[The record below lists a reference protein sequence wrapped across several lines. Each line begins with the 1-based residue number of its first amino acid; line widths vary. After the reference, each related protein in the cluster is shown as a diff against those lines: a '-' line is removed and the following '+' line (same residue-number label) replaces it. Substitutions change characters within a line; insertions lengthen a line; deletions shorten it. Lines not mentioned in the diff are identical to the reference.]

1 MLSAQTTNTTLSR
14 WGFLLAALL
23 GALAFPPVSLW
34 PLAYVALVPF
44 IVSATDTSREKIF
57 GSAWRAGILFFSGIL
72 YWVGLNSGAPWWIS
86 VIAGFALI
94 CILATIWGMVA
105 WVVNRTAKALSKT
118 EAALLFVVSYQAL
131 EIFWGTGEMSFPWA
145 TWALP
150 LSASIPAMQ
159 IAEWI
164 DVQGLAFLV
173 LTINALFFLFWH
185 ARKRIYAVTALLLIV
200 VPFGWGYLRSD
211 ELESSSR
218 MIRAASIQA
227 NTPAETKWQMSS
239 ADILADHVELTDG
252 VASKGVEFICW
263 PETAVPMPIRFRGWA
278 ADTLRNLSKRS
289 HAVLL
294 TGGTD
299 YDVAPDG
306 EQIPY
311 NAAFAIRPDSLALQR
326 SSKIHLVPFGERI
339 PGQKWFPF
347 LGNLHLGQAEFKP
360 GDSVVVF
367 SGGSVPPF
375 TCLICFEVVYS
386 DIAAEAVIKGAQF
399 FGHVTNDGWYG
410 HSSGPYQH
418 LALSRLRAVA
428 THRSIVRAAN
438 TGISALILPNGRYVE
453 TLGYDVAGSI
463 WGDVPARQDI
473 TIAVRLAKLWP
484 MLYYGLFAVVLSA
497 LWMRT
502 QRYGSPESS

>member
-1 MLSAQTTNTTLSR
+1 MLSR
-14 WGFLLAALL
+14 RGFLISAIL

-34 PLAYVALVPF
+34 PLAYFALVPF
-44 IVSATDTSREKIF
+44 LAAATDTSRTKIF
-57 GSAWRAGILFFSGIL
+57 GAAWRGGVVFYAGVL
-72 YWVGLNSGAPWWIS
+72 YWVGLNSGAPWWVS
-86 VIAGFALI
+86 AIAGGALV

-105 WVVNRTAKALSKT
+105 WAVNRVAKSLSKI
-118 EAALLFVVSYQAL
+118 EAAALFVVTYQAL
-131 EIFWGTGEMSFPWA
+131 EVFWGTGELSFPWA

-150 LSASIPAMQ
+150 LSAFIPAIQ

-164 DVQGLAFLV
+164 DVQGLAFFV
-173 LTINALFFLFWH
+173 LSINALLFLYWLL
-185 ARKRIYAVTALLLIV
+185 RKRVLLGIALFMIAA
-200 VPFGWGYLRSD
+200 PIIWGFVRLQD
-211 ELESSSR
+211 LESSEQ
-218 MIRAASIQA
+218 MIRVASVQA
-227 NTPAETKWQMSS
+227 NIPAETKWQMSS
-239 ADILADHVELTDG
+239 AEILADHVEITDG
-252 VASKGVEFICW
+252 ISGKGVEFICW

-278 ADTLRNLSKRS
+278 ADSIRNLVRRS
-289 HAVLL
+289 QAVLL
-294 TGGTD
+294 TGATD
-299 YDVAPDG
+299 YDVSPDG

-339 PGQKWFPF
+339 PGQKWFPL

-367 SGGSVPPF
+367 SGGRIPPF

-386 DIAAEAVIKGAQF
+386 DIAADAVRKGAQF

-418 LALSRLRAVA
+418 LALARLRAVA

-453 TLGYDVAGSI
+453 KLGYDTAGAVYGSI
-463 WGDVPARQDI
+463 PARQDI
-473 TIAVRLAKLWP
+473 TVAVRLARLWP
-484 MLYYGLFAVVLSA
+484 ILYYGLFAIVLSVV
-497 LWMRT
+497 WMRT
-502 QRYGSPESS
+502 QRYGSPESE